1 MPTSKESLVELIV
14 SSTEIINE
22 NNRAIKISNAYIV
35 DSENNE
41 LKMGEHE
48 IRFSQAAGIDYNGAE
63 SLVEGGECITITLL
77 EPQDIDIYS
86 VDGRK
91 VRSINAKKGTTQ
103 VVVPGGIYIVNGEKV
118 VVQQ

>member
-1 MPTSKESLVELIV
+1 MKKTIKNTIFLLLLALPLCMTAQ
-14 SSTEIINE
+14 STGS
-22 NNRAIKISNAYIV
+22 ISGKVI